1 MRTVN
6 NAADASIT
14 GSALRRYG
22 SAMTDRTAVFIH
34 GNPETAAIWTPL
46 VETLR
51 HLGADDI
58 VTLSPPGFGADV
70 PDGFDP
76 TMTAYT
82 TWLVGR
88 LEELR
93 AAGNDLDLVAHDWG
107 AGHLYGALDQRP
119 DLIRTWAADIAGVL
133 HRDYVWHDMAQAWQT
148 PDVGEQV
155 VAGMVEASPHDKAA
169 LFDGL
174 GLPAAMA
181 AEVAA
186 GLTPEMGRCILR
198 LYRTAAQ
205 PAVGDLGARLGA
217 RLAGAELPP
226 GLVIDAELD
235 AYVPS
240 AQSNDVAGMLGAEV
254 LRLADRGHW
263 WMAHDVDTIA
273 DSLLDFWMR
282 H

>member
-1 MRTVN
+1 MTDSLTGRTV
-6 NAADASIT
+6 
-14 GSALRRYG
+14 
-22 SAMTDRTAVFIH
+22 VFVH

-46 VETLR
+46 VDALR
-51 HLGADDI
+51 TQGTPDV

-76 TMTAYT
+76 TMAAYT
-82 TWLVGR
+82 TWLVNE
-88 LEELR
+88 LERLR
-93 AAGNDLDLVAHDWG
+93 ATGRDLDVVGHDWG
-107 AGHLYGALDQRP
+107 AGHVYGALDQRP
-119 DLIRTWAADIAGVL
+119 DLMRTWIADIAGVL
-133 HRDYVWHDMAQAWQT
+133 HGEYVWHDMAQAWQT

-155 VAGMVEASPHDKAA
+155 VTGMVEASPQDKAA
-169 LFDGL
+169 LFEGL

-186 GLTPEMGRCILR
+186 GVTPAMGRCILR

-205 PAVGDLGARLGA
+205 PAVSDLGARLTGA
-217 RLAGAELPP
+217 ALPP

-240 AQSNDVAGMLGAEV
+240 GQSNDVARLLAAEV
-254 LRLADRGHW
+254 LHLGGRGHW
-263 WMAHDVDTIA
+263 WMVDDVDPIA
-273 DSLLDFWMR
+273 DSLIDFWSR